1 MDLPGLTITA
11 AAEMMRRG
19 KISPVEL
26 AEATLERIDALQP
39 RLHAFVTVTAD
50 YALDRARRAEREL
63 RERRDRGP
71 LHGIPYTLKEVI
83 ATKGVRT
90 IFGDPERTAYVP
102 TRDSTINALLEDA
115 GAVLV
120 GKVVSEVG
128 HSHDKPVSSRNA
140 WNTEMSPGTSSSGSG
155 SAVAASLGLLSVGT
169 DTAGSV
175 RHPASNSS
183 LVGLKPTF
191 GRISRMGVW
200 PVSWSVDT
208 AGPLTKTV
216 TDNAIVLGVLGA
228 YDPADP
234 ASIVEPPADYLA
246 GIDVGVDGL
255 TIGVP
260 SDDWVWRDRLSEEE
274 ETIVRRALSVLEELG
289 ATVRK
294 IGLPRGAEARSS
306 AVPTLSEPP
315 ALNPDPAAAE
325 HAGAWR
331 YSLESTRQALS
342 DSFEDYLEAVRRRAF
357 IRQEVDAALRE
368 VDVIAMPTGSSFG
381 DRWDAKTA
389 TIRGRVVQ
397 ARSRGT
403 YRNLLA
409 AVCGH
414 PALSVPCGFGLGG
427 TFPVGL
433 MLHGRAN
440 DEALLYR
447 VAYAYEQATKWHRMV
462 PPL

>member
-1 MDLPGLTITA
+1 MDLRRLTISDA
-11 AAEMMRRG
+11 SQALRRREL
-19 KISPVEL
+19 SPVEL
-26 AEATLERIDALQP
+26 VEATLARIDALQP
-39 RLHAFVTVTAD
+39 VLHAFVTVTAD
-50 YALDRARRAEREL
+50 YALDRAREAEREM
-63 RERRDRGP
+63 RSGRQRGP
-71 LHGIPYTLKEVI
+71 LHGVPYTLKEVI
-83 ATKGVRT
+83 ATRGVRT
-90 IFGDPERTAYVP
+90 IFGDADRTEYVP
-102 TRDSTINALLEDA
+102 TRDSTINALLEEA

-128 HSHDKPVSSRNA
+128 HSHDQPVSSRNA
-140 WNTEMSPGTSSSGSG
+140 WNPEMSPGTSSSGSG
-155 SAVAASLGLLSVGT
+155 SAVAASLGLFSIGT

-175 RHPASNSS
+175 RHPASNSN
-183 LVGLKPTF
+183 LVGLKATF

-208 AGPLTKTV
+208 PGPLTKTV
-216 TDNAIVLGVLGA
+216 ADNAIVLGVVGQH
-228 YDPADP
+228 DPADP
-234 ASIVEPPADYLA
+234 ASIVEPPRDYLA
-246 GIDVGVDGL
+246 GIDGGVDGV

-260 SDDWVWRDRLSEEE
+260 TDDWVWRDMLSEEE
-274 ETIVRRALSVLEELG
+274 ETIVRRALSVLGDLG
-289 ATVRK
+289 ATVRE
-294 IGLPRGAEARSS
+294 IELPRGAEARSS

-325 HAGAWR
+325 HADAWR
-331 YSLESTRQALS
+331 YALEATRRAIS
-342 DSFEDYLEAVRRRAF
+342 ESFDDYLEAVRRRAF
-357 IRQEVDAALRE
+357 IRQEVDAALWE

-427 TFPVGL
+427 IFPVGL

-440 DEALLYR
+440 GEALLYR
-447 VAYAYEQATKWHRMV
+447 VAYAYEQATEWHRMV

>member
-1 MDLPGLTITA
+1 
-11 AAEMMRRG
+11 MRRG
-19 KISPVEL
+19 EFSSVEL
-26 AEATLERIDALQP
+26 VEATLERIDKLQP

-50 YALDRARRAEREL
+50 YALDRARQAEREM
-63 RERRDRGP
+63 RAGNDRGP
-71 LHGIPYTLKEVI
+71 LHGVPYTLKEVI
-83 ATKGVRT
+83 ASSGVRT
-90 IFGDPERTAYVP
+90 IFGDADRTEYVP

-120 GKVVSEVG
+120 GKVISEVG

-155 SAVAASLGLLSVGT
+155 SAVAASLGLFSIGT

-175 RHPASNSS
+175 RHPASNSN
-183 LVGLKPTF
+183 LVGLKATF

-208 AGPLTKTV
+208 PGPLTKTV
-216 TDNAIVLGVLGA
+216 ADNAIVLGVLGA
-228 YDPADP
+228 HDPADP
-234 ASIVEPPADYLA
+234 ASIVEPPRDYLA
-246 GIDVGVDGL
+246 GIDGGVDGV

-260 SDDWVWRDRLSEEE
+260 TDDWVWRERLSEQE
-274 ETIVRRALSVLEELG
+274 ETIVRRALSVLGDLG
-289 ATVRK
+289 ATVRD
-294 IGLPRGAEARSS
+294 IALPRGAEARSS
-306 AVPTLSEPP
+306 AVPTLFEPP
-315 ALNPDPAAAE
+315 ALNADPAAAE
-325 HAGAWR
+325 HADAWR
-331 YSLESTRQALS
+331 YSLESTRQAIV
-342 DSFEDYLEAVRRRAF
+342 DGFDDYLEAVRRRAF
-357 IRQEVDAALRE
+357 IRQEVEAALRD

-389 TIRGRVVQ
+389 TIRGQVVQ

-414 PALSVPCGFGLGG
+414 PALSVPCGFGLGDV
-427 TFPVGL
+427 FPVGL
-433 MLHGRAN
+433 MLHGLAN
-440 DEALLYR
+440 SEALLYR
-447 VAYAYEQATKWHRMV
+447 VAYAYEQATEWHRMV

>member
-1 MDLPGLTITA
+1 MDLRRLTIGD

-19 KISPVEL
+19 ALSPVEL
-26 AEATLERIDALQP
+26 AEATLERIDKLQP
-39 RLHAFVTVTAD
+39 VFHAFVTVTAAH
-50 YALDRARRAEREL
+50 ALERARQAEREM
-63 RERRDRGP
+63 RKGRTRGP
-71 LHGIPYTLKEVI
+71 LHGVPYTLKEVI
-83 ATKGVRT
+83 ATRGVRT
-90 IFGDPERTAYVP
+90 IFGDADRTAYVP
-102 TRDSTINALLEDA
+102 TRDSTINALLEAA

-128 HSHDKPVSSRNA
+128 QSHDQPVSCRSA
-140 WNTEMSPGTSSSGSG
+140 WSTEMSPGTSSSGSG
-155 SAVAASLGLLSVGT
+155 SAVAASLGLFSIGT

-175 RHPASNSS
+175 RHPASNSN
-183 LVGLKPTF
+183 LVGLKATF

-208 AGPLTKTV
+208 PGPLTRTV

-228 YDPADP
+228 HDPTDP
-234 ASIVEPPADYLA
+234 ASIVEPPRDYLA
-246 GIDVGVDGL
+246 GIDAGVDGV

-260 SDDWVWRDRLSEEE
+260 ADDWVWRDMLSEEE
-274 ETIVRRALSVLEELG
+274 ETLVRRAIAVLGDLG
-289 ATVRK
+289 TTVRE
-294 IGLPRGAEARSS
+294 IELPRGAEARSS
-306 AVPTLSEPP
+306 AVPTLFEPP
-315 ALNPDPAAAE
+315 ALDPDPAAAE
-325 HAGAWR
+325 YADAWR
-331 YSLESTRQALS
+331 YSLESTRQAIV
-342 DSFEDYLEAVRRRAF
+342 DGFDDYLDAVRRRAF
-357 IRQEVDAALRE
+357 IRQEVESALRE

-427 TFPVGL
+427 ICPVGL

-440 DEALLYR
+440 SEALLYR
-447 VAYAYEQATKWHRMV
+447 VAYAYEQATGWHRMV
-462 PPL
+462 PAH